1 MAAFAGTKEIAK
13 RFERSW
19 ETVSAPHFP
28 DGFLNS

>member
-1 MAAFAGTKEIAK
+1 MPAFVGIKETAM

-19 ETVSAPHFP
+19 ETVNAPRFP